1 MMGEKSGMY
10 DQIPKLWDEATNY
23 SEKLRAA
30 YMLEDYIYKNP
41 HLEQTQNNVR
51 RVQLVKNKYKVD
63 KPWSRSNLYLKEKL
77 TEALNID
84 NKDADIF

>member
-1 MMGEKSGMY
+1 MH
-10 DQIPKLWDEATNY
+10 
-23 SEKLRAA
+23 AA

-51 RVQLVKNKYKVD
+51 RVKLVKNKHLAD
-63 KPWSRSNLYLKEKL
+63 KPWSKSHIYLKEKL

-84 NKDADIF
+84 S